1 MLKLLDQRKIKENWE
16 TYKEPLKEAMCS
28 TEGALFF
35 MSGNTKDILKSILGR
50 LMNPFN
56 TSMHLWIENDNE
68 YLLLTHI
75 QICEFTNKKTLL
87 LFSLTRTKDVDNST
101 ILQRWIDGYP
111 VMEKFAKENDC
122 EGITAYTDL
131 PYFTKIA
138 EGLTKSTKI
147 KIITRYQYY
156 VPLN

>member
-1 MLKLLDQRKIKENWE
+1 MLKLLDQRNIKENWE
-16 TYKEPLKEAMCS
+16 TYKEPLKEAMS
-28 TEGALFF
+28 SSDGALFF
-35 MSGNTKDILKSILGR
+35 ISDNTVNVLKSIYGR

-56 TSMHLWIENDNE
+56 TSMHLWVDNNDE
-68 YLLLTHI
+68 YLLLTHL

-111 VMEKFAKENDC
+111 VMERFGKENKCD
-122 EGITAYTDL
+122 GITAFTDI

-138 EGLTKSTKI
+138 EDLSKATKI

-156 VPLN
+156 VPL